1 MQNVARTICA
11 IALLIAGSNSVMA
24 QTTSELE
31 ARQQAERA
39 ALDSLKTRLAAED
52 RHLQRARP
60 ASQEE
65 MLEHIEREMAQVK
78 EALRGVQS
86 TSREL
91 AQQIGST
98 EQRLRRAQDQ
108 LKTVEREMARRVRE
122 RYKME
127 HRGILAM
134 LLTARSFADAAQ
146 RVRYLSRLADRDQRD
161 LQALQATR
169 KRVSLFYAI
178 HSSQQRRQQI
188 LVQRE
193 RANEQVLKRLTT
205 DKSQILKQRRNRQ
218 IGE

>member
-1 MQNVARTICA
+1 MQNATRTICA
-11 IALLIAGSNSVMA
+11 IALLIAGSNSAMA

-39 ALDSLKTRLAAED
+39 AMDSLKARIATED
-52 RHLQRARP
+52 RYLQRARP

-65 MLEHIEREMAQVK
+65 RLEHIEREMAQVE
-78 EALRGVQS
+78 EALRGVQN

-108 LKTVEREMARRVRE
+108 LKTLEREMARRVRE

-134 LLTARSFADAAQ
+134 LFSARSFADAAQ

-169 KRVSLFYAI
+169 KRVSLFYTI
-178 HSSQQRRQQI
+178 HSAQQRRQQI

-193 RANEQVLKRLTT
+193 RANEQVLKRLAT
-205 DKSQILKQRRNRQ
+205 DKSQILKQRRNRR